1 MEALQGTGYWLWGGG
16 TLLLA
21 LILAGGYAA
30 YRRGAGRDQA
40 EIERRSGAVAQQARA
55 ERDR

>member
-1 MEALQGTGYWLWGGG
+1 MDALQGAGYWLWGGG
-16 TLLLA
+16 TALLA
-21 LILAGGYAA
+21 LILAGGYAL

-40 EIERRSGAVAQQARA
+40 EIERRSGAVAREVRA

>member
-1 MEALQGTGYWLWGGG
+1 MEELQGAGYWLWGGG
-16 TLLLA
+16 TALLA
-21 LILAGGYAA
+21 IILAAGYIL

-40 EIERRSGAVAQQARA
+40 EIERRSGAVAREARA

>member
-1 MEALQGTGYWLWGGG
+1 MEALESAGYWLWGAGAV
-16 TLLLA
+16 LLA
-21 LILAGGYAA
+21 IILAGGYIL

-40 EIERRSGAVAQQARA
+40 ENERRSGAVARQARA